1 MLLTGEMLMNFAAV
15 IVVQHKCFSLVWFHQ
30 RKGKHLSPDACGEG
44 SPSKPDVSRSPWAP
58 RTPMG
63 SAWSPEARSASG
75 SSLTGKEMSLMGSS
89 LILGGLQSSRA
100 FSGFTSR
107 SYSSDSSLLT
117 WRRETGGADQSP
129 PPSLPSLTAVRRF
142 HSPAACRCDSP

>member
-1 MLLTGEMLMNFAAV
+1 
-15 IVVQHKCFSLVWFHQ
+15 
-30 RKGKHLSPDACGEG
+30 
-44 SPSKPDVSRSPWAP
+44 
-58 RTPMG
+58 MG

-89 LILGGLQSSRA
+89 LILGGLESSSA

-117 WRRETGGADQSP
+117 WRRETGPISRLHLAYLRSNQ
-129 PPSLPSLTAVRRF
+129 F
-142 HSPAACRCDSP
+142 W